1 MCIPSFSYTNRS
13 YSDVLHSIFFTSYD
27 VRWIIVQ
34 VLHLQYNIRYRTPW
48 RLDAWHWIHS
58 FEYPQLAENLYAIF
72 LHILTVFSTPMSNV
86 VHKIFIFQANLM
98 RELEIW
104 GITFTFTQK
113 YWFSFRSS
121 CFAFWLIFMSFRMKF
136 KTTFIWFIKCY
147 AGDHCIS
154 ILTLFESFN
163 HFLIISNKCAKTRFL
178 LPYKLNVR

>member
-113 YWFSFRSS
+113 YTFCFTSS
-121 CFAFWLIFMSFRMKF
+121 CFTIWLILMCIWMKF
-136 KTTFIWFIKCY
+136 KTSFIRHIKRY
-147 AGDHCIS
+147 ACNKSIS
-154 ILTLFESFN
+154 VLSVCKTLTHLFDVSDK
-163 HFLIISNKCAKTRFL
+163 SS
-178 LPYKLNVR
+178 